1 MQVKDMINLYI
12 EEGITASDILT
23 LNKAGY
29 TPEIIKELK
38 NNGMQSE
45 DIKNEAAEKQAE
57 QEQQKQI
64 AAESKKESEALTS
77 QLEEAN
83 NKIAELEK
91 KIESI
96 QADNRGKD
104 MSGEL
109 SQPDQ
114 DRLKDIT
121 DYVSSLM

>member
-1 MQVKDMINLYI
+1 MEVKDMISLYI

-45 DIKNEAAEKQAE
+45 DVKNEAAEKQAE
-57 QEQQKQI
+57 HEQQKQI
-64 AAESKKESEALTS
+64 AEESKKESEALTS

-109 SQPDQ
+109 SKPDQ